1 MNHIRRYVWIP
12 ALIAGLVAGLSAQF
26 SAPPKPG
33 PEHKKLEAL
42 LGSWTYDGD
51 AKKSP
56 FSPAGEV
63 TGTETF
69 SSGPGGFVVEDRWD
83 EKDPLGNVKGLQIWG
98 YDPLKKTYTYSYFT
112 SAGESGGGT
121 VTING
126 NTWTWNGSGATYE
139 GKNAWSRGT
148 ITFTG
153 PNAFTQKAE
162 ASGDGGK
169 TWAVNF
175 EGKWTKR

>member
-1 MNHIRRYVWIP
+1 MSPIRWYVSVS
-12 ALIAGLVAGLSAQF
+12 AVVAVVAAGLSAQS
-26 SAPPKPG
+26 SAMPKPS

-42 LGSWTYDGD
+42 LGSWTYEGD
-51 AKKSP
+51 ATKSP
-56 FSPAGEV
+56 FSPAGKVSGSEI
-63 TGTETF
+63 F

-98 YDPLKKTYTYSYFT
+98 YDPLKKLYTYNYFT
-112 SAGESGGGT
+112 SVGEIGGGT
-121 VTING
+121 VTMNG
-126 NTWTWNGSGATYE
+126 STWTWNGSGVTYE

-162 ASGDGGK
+162 ASPDGGK

-175 EGKWTKR
+175 EGKWTKK